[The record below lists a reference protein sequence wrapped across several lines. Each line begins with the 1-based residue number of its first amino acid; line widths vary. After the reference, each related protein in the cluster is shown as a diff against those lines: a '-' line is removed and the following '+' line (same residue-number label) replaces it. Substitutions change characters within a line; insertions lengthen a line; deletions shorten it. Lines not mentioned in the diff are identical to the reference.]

1 MTKKKKTES
10 KKPSKK
16 TSSKKKVSSK
26 SKTQEPKKLSAK
38 EKAFIDKETIE
49 YYDNKNGQ
57 TYSKI
62 SLEPEL
68 SLWGKLKKFM
78 GF

>member
-1 MTKKKKTES
+1 MTKKKKIES
-10 KKPSKK
+10 KKLSKK
-16 TSSKKKVSSK
+16 KVSKKKVSSK
-26 SKTQEPKKLSAK
+26 SKTQEPKKLSTK
-38 EKAFIDKETIE
+38 EKAFTDKATIK